1 MLYKGYIK
9 SKGKAA
15 IEPFKDRTKFR
26 TYDEVKDLPGF
37 AGVLAEDTILID
49 IDDTEQ
55 SEILKHHRKHPD
67 VVLVAKGADIHTI
80 QSNGA
85 FCGFVQAAKQFDKG
99 RFAGAIQAYQG
110 HFVLRCDFAA
120 DVSQGIFWA
129 VFIPE

>member
-55 SEILKHHRKHPD
+55 SEILMNIVEEYQLDCRVYQTSRGRHFLFKNHSISRNRTHVPLAIGLLWSSIF
-67 VVLVAKGADIHTI
+67 VTLVAKKYR
-80 QSNGA
+80 
-85 FCGFVQAAKQFDKG
+85 FMQFELDM
-99 RFAGAIQAYQG
+99 
-110 HFVLRCDFAA
+110 
-120 DVSQGIFWA
+120 
-129 VFIPE
+129 VFDTH